1 MNNTLID
8 NWEDL
13 DVVLPIYDILRII
26 QWHQEV
32 CEVIIDTKLMMLLLK
47 IIINGNCDGKSFDYN
62 TNIVGKTPER
72 SSQPGNQGNADR
84 PGQPSVSSLNAEVA
98 ILLKYLSN
106 FWRSVDLTMMKCV
119 LVVTLSINDKIKV
132 LENNIIRLFV
142 QSLKT
147 GENDLEQGRIQKFW
161 KGRGAQSRPPWL
173 AGEEHFRFQMV

>member
-1 MNNTLID
+1 
-8 NWEDL
+8 
-13 DVVLPIYDILRII
+13 
-26 QWHQEV
+26 
-32 CEVIIDTKLMMLLLK
+32 MMLLLK

-84 PGQPSVSSLNAEVA
+84 PRQPSVSSLNAEVA

-106 FWRSVDLTMMKCV
+106 FCRSVDLTMMKCV

-147 GENDLEQGRIQKFW
+147 GENDLEQGRIQKF
-161 KGRGAQSRPPWL
+161 
-173 AGEEHFRFQMV
+173 